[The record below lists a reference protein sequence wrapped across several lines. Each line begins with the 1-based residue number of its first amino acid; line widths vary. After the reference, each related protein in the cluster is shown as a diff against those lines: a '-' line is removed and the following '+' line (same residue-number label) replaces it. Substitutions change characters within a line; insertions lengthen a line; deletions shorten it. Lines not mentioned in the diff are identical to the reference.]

1 MIDFT
6 LITPISDFPKT
17 WKTCILYLSP
27 SRASN
32 SVIRG
37 SDDARKVLNFIFLK
51 WLTFEL
57 WLPFFLG
64 T

>member
-1 MIDFT
+1 MIVFT

-17 WKTCILYLSP
+17 WKKLILYLSP

-37 SDDARKVLNFIFLK
+37 SDDARMVSNESQRVTLSY
-51 WLTFEL
+51 
-57 WLPFFLG
+57 
-64 T
+64 